1 MPGFPR
7 VSWASAGLP
16 ALLSALLLGTLPAQA
31 PATDEA
37 ALVEAFRQTRRMLS
51 TDKPKEARAL
61 LEQTLELHAER
72 PYTIHHLYGIEDLLT
87 LCSFWE
93 RYERPLAHDVIS
105 GELDQ
110 WNEQSGLIDVRYS
123 SRPPQRKPRLKP
135 RGSRSALEGLP
146 SVHDRKD
153 WYVGDETL
161 VHPLSFA
168 GSYSVELSGGIFP
181 ADLSSLRCV
190 LAAEWDRAYVAGFVR
205 GNEAFG
211 NEWLGYVVRSD
222 ATSSEQYEKGE
233 LKLPVGSEITLRFSV
248 SGSSV
253 SVSCN
258 GKRICAIDKPG
269 DLWGGFALLGVS
281 EIWDL
286 RIEGKA
292 QPSWVLGRV
301 DSLVQ
306 QNLARFSKD
315 FDPRAQ
321 LPPKL
326 RGRAELSATLYPP
339 EKLLPGEPTPEDVK
353 GHQQVVALR
362 EKGEDQDAYEL
373 ASNVGKTKFSAQ
385 VSEWLL
391 AQLEV
396 YSSRHARAVG
406 RLERLTTD
414 FPAFVPARVL
424 RAELWAAEG
433 RREQAL
439 AEAVQ
444 LVAAHPQDPRAL
456 VLQAQTLALLDR
468 ADEADTLLRNAR
480 DAGFPPADFEEF
492 QRTLD
497 RTRNGPQWAKSFEYK
512 SEHYHVRSDIGQ
524 ALCFRAAQLLERFY
538 AKYNVHLK
546 RVSGAKKRFRVQ
558 LFSSE
563 AGYHE
568 FCEDL
573 IGGKPEHTAG
583 VYIPLLKQLMI
594 WNLPETEQM
603 LATVVHEGF
612 HQYLDQVAPTA
623 PVWFNEGMAEY
634 YEQSKL
640 VDGQW
645 KDGIVNDKHV
655 ETLRREGRAPLRQF
669 LRITR
674 SDFYGGEVM
683 KNYAQAWAFVHF
695 LQESGKGRTELVARF
710 LKELTSGKLADEAID
725 IVFTPTIV
733 ASLEGEFAKFVG
745 GL

>member
-1 MPGFPR
+1 MAGFLR
-7 VSWASAGLP
+7 VVGSSAGPPSLLC
-16 ALLSALLLGTLPAQA
+16 ALLFATVHAQA
-31 PATDEA
+31 PAPDEA

-51 TDKPKEARAL
+51 VDKPKEARAL
-61 LEQTLELHAER
+61 LEQTLELHAEL
-72 PYTIHHLYGIEDLLT
+72 PWTIHHLYGIEDLLT

-93 RYERPLAHDVIS
+93 RYERPLAQDVIS
-105 GELDQ
+105 GELEQ
-110 WNEQSGLIDVRYS
+110 WNEQSGLIDVRYRA
-123 SRPPQRKPRLKP
+123 RPPQRRPRQKP
-135 RGSRSALEGLP
+135 RGGRSALEGLA
-146 SVHDRKD
+146 SVHDRED
-153 WYVGDETL
+153 WYVGDKTL

-168 GSYSVELSGGIFP
+168 GNYSVELSGGVFP

-205 GNEAFG
+205 GNEALG
-211 NEWLGYVVRSD
+211 NEWLGYVARSD

-233 LKLPVGSEITLRFSV
+233 LKLPLGSEITLRFSV
-248 SGSSV
+248 SGSNV

-281 EIWDL
+281 EIWDV

-301 DSLVQ
+301 DSIVQ
-306 QNLARFSKD
+306 QNLARFSQD

-326 RGRAELSATLYPP
+326 RGRAEQPPTLYPP
-339 EKLLPGEPTPEDVK
+339 EKLLPGEPTAEDLK
-353 GHQQVVALR
+353 GNERVIALL
-362 EKGEDQDAYEL
+362 EKGEHQDAYEL
-373 ASNVGKTKFSAQ
+373 ASNVGKTKFSAP

-391 AQLEV
+391 AQLEA
-396 YSSRHARAVG
+396 YTSRHSMAVE
-406 RLERLTTD
+406 RLERLATD
-414 FPAFVPARVL
+414 FPAFLPARVL
-424 RAELWAAEG
+424 RAELWYSEG
-433 RREQAL
+433 RRERAL
-439 AEAVQ
+439 AEAIE

-456 VLQAQTLALLDR
+456 VLRAKALALLDR
-468 ADEADTLLRNAR
+468 ADEADALLRNAR

-497 RTRNGPQWAKSFEYK
+497 RTRNGPQWAKSYEYK

-538 AKYNVHLK
+538 AKYNAHIK
-546 RVSGAKKRFRVQ
+546 RVTGVKKRFRVQ

-568 FCEDL
+568 FCEGL

-583 VYIPLLKQLMI
+583 VYIPMLKQLMI
-594 WNLPETEQM
+594 WNLPEAEQM

-623 PVWFNEGMAEY
+623 PIWFNEGMAEY
-634 YEQSKL
+634 YGHSKL

-645 KDGIVNDKHV
+645 KDGIVSAEHV
-655 ETLRREGRAPLRQF
+655 ETLRREGRAPLREF
-669 LRITR
+669 LRITHPEFK
-674 SDFYGGEVM
+674 SEEVM
-683 KNYAQAWAFVHF
+683 RNYAQAWAFVHF
-695 LQESGKGRTELVARF
+695 LLESGKGRTELVARF

-733 ASLEGEFAKFVG
+733 SSLEDEFAKFVAE
-745 GL
+745 L